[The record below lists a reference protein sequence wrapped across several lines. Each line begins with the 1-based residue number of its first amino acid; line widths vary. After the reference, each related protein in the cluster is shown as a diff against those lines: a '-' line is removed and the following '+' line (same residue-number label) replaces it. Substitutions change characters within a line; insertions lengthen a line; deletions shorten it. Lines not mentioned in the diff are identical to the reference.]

1 LALLPYIEAQLQ
13 QGVRLHCITRHM
25 LGLFHGVD
33 GARAWRR
40 HLSEN
45 TTRFG
50 ADKQVVLD
58 ALEFTV

>member
-1 LALLPYIEAQLQ
+1 
-13 QGVRLHCITRHM
+13 M

-33 GARAWRR
+33 GARSWRR

-45 TTRFG
+45 ANKAG
-50 ADKQVVLD
+50 AGQQVLLD